1 MAERYGVHPRTVRR
15 VTAKQCA
22 PKSRPVDAPLP
33 AYRVYQRLNGP
44 RQMGL
49 PILTCCNTSTP

>member
-15 VTAKQCA
+15 V
-22 PKSRPVDAPLP
+22 DAPLP
-33 AYRVYQRLNGP
+33 VYRVYQRLNGP